1 MLQKLVSS
9 TRYWNMA
16 VNLGCKRP
24 LADTDQGELPLPHL
38 PGQLHHLRQV
48 QRVPRRVHDL
58 VVGPV
63 DGAPGPG

>member
-1 MLQKLVSS
+1 
-9 TRYWNMA
+9 MA

-63 DGAPGPG
+63 DGATGPG

>member
-1 MLQKLVSS
+1 MVS
-9 TRYWNMA
+9 
-16 VNLGCKRP
+16 NLGCKRP
-24 LADTDQGELPLPHL
+24 LANTDQGELPLPHL
-38 PGQLHHLRQV
+38 LVGQLRHLRQV